1 MTKCVTDMR
10 KNLTLNAI
18 SQFLSSHS
26 EFCIQ
31 CNEINNFIQKTE
43 LHSEFEKLANNT
55 DLSDEDD
62 ASLLTSEEE
71 LVFTIWDVRWW
82 TKTSKRLD
90 KIKALYE
97 EVQTTSKPKT
107 KPKSSVEITQYCCG
121 CATLQEGKLSNIV
134 VCSGSKKDI
143 ITFMNEQIQ
152 KRAIDSFLQSKPVFN
167 LAYVEHDEEKLEEW
181 LTIDELVE
189 IGAITLS

>member
-26 EFCIQ
+26 EFFIQ
-31 CNEINNFIQKTE
+31 CNEKNNFIQKTE
-43 LHSEFEKLANNT
+43 LHNEFEKLANNRLLT
-55 DLSDEDD
+55 DEDD
-62 ASLLTSEEE
+62 VSLFTNEEE

-82 TKTSKRLD
+82 AKTSKRLD
-90 KIKALYE
+90 KIRALYE
-97 EVQTTSKPKT
+97 EVQTTSKPK
-107 KPKSSVEITQYCCG
+107 SIEITQYCCG
-121 CATLQEGKLSNIV
+121 CATLQEGRLSNVV

-152 KRAIDSFLQSKPVFN
+152 KRALDSFLQSKPVFN